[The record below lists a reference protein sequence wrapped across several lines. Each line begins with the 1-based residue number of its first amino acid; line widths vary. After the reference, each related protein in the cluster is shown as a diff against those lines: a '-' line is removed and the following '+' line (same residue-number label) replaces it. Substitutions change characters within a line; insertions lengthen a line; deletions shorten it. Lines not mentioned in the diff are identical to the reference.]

1 MRRLTVLFLLA
12 AVLSMH
18 GIPAMAA
25 EGSTEQAMTHAPYVS
40 ATSAVA
46 DTVAGLSPDDGAALH
61 PFVAGD
67 VAPDGQSA
75 PHETAMHAWAACLA
89 VILAGIGL
97 LTAVLFARR
106 RDEAAARAVL
116 GGVQWARGWF
126 RPPRPPD
133 LSALCLLRI

>member
-1 MRRLTVLFLLA
+1 MLLLLA

-25 EGSTEQAMTHAPYVS
+25 EGSTAPAMTHAPYAS

-46 DTVAGLSPDDGAALH
+46 DSVAGLSADDGAAVH

-75 PHETAMHAWAACLA
+75 PHEMAMHAFAACLA

-97 LTAVLFARR
+97 LTAAIFARR
-106 RDEAAARAVL
+106 GDMAAVRTVL
-116 GGVQWARGWF
+116 GGVPWARGWF